1 MAAVIA
7 LPALGLLAAAAAAI
21 AYTANMMTPAG
32 RKANEQAGKALAN
45 GVKSIAESVSQVFST
60 SKPCTV
66 GECPYANQAN
76 TEAAPAAPAAP
87 AVPDAP
93 AAPAAPATPAIPN
106 QGVFGPG
113 TLTDKELKELQDIA
127 DKHNTP
133 IDVVGSRARG
143 EGRNIDKP
151 DLPVGKGEGT
161 RSDIDV
167 RSDGQADID
176 SRGAISDAISE
187 VSGGAGNRIGDSDQS
202 SGPVIQI
209 RPNQPPKLVQ

>member
-1 MAAVIA
+1 MAVIA

-21 AYTANMMTPAG
+21 VYTANLMTPAG

-45 GVKSIAESVSQVFST
+45 GVKSIADSVSQVFST
-60 SKPCTV
+60 SKPCAV
-66 GECPYANQAN
+66 GECPYANQANQAN
-76 TEAAPAAPAAP
+76 TEAAPAAPA
-87 AVPDAP
+87 VPDVP

-113 TLTDKELKELQDIA
+113 TLTEQELKELQDIA

-143 EGRNIDKP
+143 DGRNIDRP
-151 DLPVGKGEGT
+151 ELTVGKGEGT

-176 SRGAISDAISE
+176 SRGAISDAISN
-187 VSGGAGNRIGDSDQS
+187 VSGGAGNRIGDTDQS